1 MAYKQAQWL
10 QSGLAGGGILIFL
23 WLAGCA
29 GPPAGPRMT
38 DVYRGLAPVPESKAR
53 VLFIRSDEKTTGW
66 NLKVRF
72 YVDETRV
79 VELPIGA
86 CHYMDLKPGRHTVAL
101 DAWSLSGSHKLKVDF
116 EAGSQRYLTTQFRK
130 ASERAGLFGGVIGVA
145 VEKATA
151 EDTNNGSYEMIEL
164 TKEQAVPL
172 LARCVYV
179 DAFAP

>member
-1 MAYKQAQWL
+1 
-10 QSGLAGGGILIFL
+10 
-23 WLAGCA
+23 
-29 GPPAGPRMT
+29 MT

-72 YVDETRV
+72 YVDGTRV

-86 CHYMDLKPGRHTVAL
+86 CHYVDLKSGRHDITL
-101 DAWSLSGSHKLKVDF
+101 DAWSMSGSHKLNIDF
-116 EAGSQRYLTTQFRK
+116 EAGSQRYLTMQYRK
-130 ASERAGLFGGVIGVA
+130 ASERAGQGAWLLGGPIGAAIGVA
-145 VEKATA
+145 VEKAMA